1 MTRSTRSSIGLAG
14 LLALALA
21 ASAGAAQAQQSQ
33 PCTPSNDIGDFDD
46 ELRRDCGP
54 VTYEADP
61 NMDPRNHQRTVVM
74 TPHQADYSSF
84 PMTSLARFF
93 DGLSYQEKLRVV
105 QIAGQH
111 GVSDGDNRPLSV
123 EDFGAMTDF
132 LDNKL
137 DREFSPNEKR
147 QFLGQLA
154 ADARVYGNGRDR
166 TAGQDFG
173 GGGPRYDYEVALPP
187 RR

>member
-1 MTRSTRSSIGLAG
+1 MTRSIHSSIGLAG
-14 LLALALA
+14 VLALVIA
-21 ASAGAAQAQQSQ
+21 ASAGAAQAQQ
-33 PCTPSNDIGDFDD
+33 CRPSNDIGDFDD

-61 NMDPRNHQRTVVM
+61 NMDPRNRRTVVI

-93 DGLSYQEKLRVV
+93 DGLSYEEKARVV
-105 QIAGQH
+105 RIAAQH
-111 GVSDGDNRPLSV
+111 GVRDGDDRPMSV
-123 EDFGAMTDF
+123 EDFGALTDF
-132 LDNKL
+132 LDSKL
-137 DREFSPNEKR
+137 DREVSPDEKR

-154 ADARVYGNGRDR
+154 AEAHVYGNGRDQ

-173 GGGPRYDYEVALPP
+173 GGGPRYDYEVVLPGK
-187 RR
+187 R

>member
-1 MTRSTRSSIGLAG
+1 MTRSIRSSIGLAG
-14 LLALALA
+14 LLALALT
-21 ASAGAAQAQQSQ
+21 ASAGAAQAQQSD
-33 PCTPSNDIGDFDD
+33 PCSRRSNDPADFND

-54 VTYEADP
+54 ITYEVP
-61 NMDPRNHQRTVVM
+61 NLDPRNQRTVVM

-93 DGLSYQEKLRVV
+93 DGLSYEEKARVV
-105 QIAGQH
+105 RIAAQR
-111 GVSDGDNRPLSV
+111 GVTDSDNRPMSV
-123 EDFGAMTDF
+123 EDFGALTDF
-132 LDNKL
+132 LDSKM
-137 DREFSPNEKR
+137 DHGGFSPDDKR

-154 ADARVYGNGRDR
+154 AEAHVYGNGRDR

-173 GGGPRYDYEVALPP
+173 GGGPRYDYEATTPP